1 MDELMKQLFDAV
13 EQALEGYADVNIT
26 DELRDN
32 ILRAATEVGRK
43 KMVEFFTA
51 NNTSV
56 NTKGKDGNTPLHVAI
71 LTHGSRLLEHS
82 GETDEIRHFIILLT
96 GWIIIQLLIEKGADV
111 NAINKYGK
119 TCLHTAVESYDPK
132 PKVVELL
139 IENDADVDAIN
150 NNGETCLHIAATT
163 SNIKVVRFLVKE
175 KNADVN
181 ARDHDGNTPLYV
193 AAGRPDKEVAEFLI
207 EEGADVSAKN
217 NCGETPLHKA
227 VKRSRI
233 EVVKFLVKEK
243 NADVNARDKYGNTP
257 LHCVDDVEVMRF
269 LIAKDAKV
277 NARNKSRYTPLYYA
291 INHVKGESRKK
302 IVQLLVENGADTV
315 DPIDKFVMVIGAM
328 PLVPLVACSIYIATL
343 IPYIDDIAAI
353 VSESTMIIGT
363 LVFAAIYCCV
373 IKSALEEEIAKEEII
388 NGSKIGT
395 FTALRNVLTP
405 ECLRPKSADIP
416 TKG

>member
-71 LTHGSRLLEHS
+71 LTHGSRLLEHR

-163 SNIKVVRFLVKE
+163 SNIKVVR
-175 KNADVN
+175 
-181 ARDHDGNTPLYV
+181 
-193 AAGRPDKEVAEFLI
+193 
-207 EEGADVSAKN
+207 
-217 NCGETPLHKA
+217 
-227 VKRSRI
+227 
-233 EVVKFLVKEK
+233 FLVKEK